1 MAEPGLTAIFGANAT
16 QSATE
21 LVISKVDLALVG
33 LTATANNSPES
44 LLTAIVKKA
53 ELTLTPT
60 NQDTNPDQ
68 SIVIEPGLSSLPER
82 NGVSYRRNQRTISF
96 DKPDTQIELNPNDY

>member
-1 MAEPGLTAIFGANAT
+1 VGFIVSKNKCDNAVAKNSQTAIIEIVIERLQSMAEPSLTAIFGANAT

-21 LVISKVDLALVG
+21 LVISKADLALVG
-33 LTATANNSPES
+33 LTASANNSPES
-44 LLTAIVKKA
+44 LLTAVVKKA

-68 SIVIEPGLSSLPER
+68 SIVI
-82 NGVSYRRNQRTISF
+82 
-96 DKPDTQIELNPNDY
+96 